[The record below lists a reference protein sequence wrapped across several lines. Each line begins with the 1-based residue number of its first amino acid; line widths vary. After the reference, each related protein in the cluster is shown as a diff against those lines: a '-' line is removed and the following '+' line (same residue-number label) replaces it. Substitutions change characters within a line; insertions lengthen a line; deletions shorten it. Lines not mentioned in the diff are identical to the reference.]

1 MSACS
6 WLHLWVQL
14 TISLTLLELHTLN
27 VWRRLRTECQ
37 DLSFTLALVLG
48 CFLICMCI
56 LLLLIP
62 LQALVNTSSVSLV
75 SSCDSGL
82 VKGIVIFLNFL
93 QPMLLRI
100 CGFYVCQPFTG
111 SALIPYAKLGHKSSW
126 SFSLMGIALSNSL
139 SIHQR
144 LLRW

>member
-1 MSACS
+1 
-6 WLHLWVQL
+6 
-14 TISLTLLELHTLN
+14 
-27 VWRRLRTECQ
+27 
-37 DLSFTLALVLG
+37 
-48 CFLICMCI
+48 MCI

-126 SFSLMGIALSNSL
+126 SFSLMGIALCYSL
-139 SIHQR
+139 SIH
-144 LLRW
+144 